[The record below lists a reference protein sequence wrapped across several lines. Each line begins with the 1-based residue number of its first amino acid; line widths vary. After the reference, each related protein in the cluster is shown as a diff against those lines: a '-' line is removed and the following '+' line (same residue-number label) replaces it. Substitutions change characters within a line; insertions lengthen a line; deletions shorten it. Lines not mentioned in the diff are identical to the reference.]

1 MKIKKML
8 TRFLAEAMHKKPLK
22 KELVGILSDIV
33 GMYVPSGHEDELI
46 AYSMTVLKHNGFD
59 VKMDTTKNV
68 IASRGKLGD
77 GDKLVCINAHTDTVQ
92 RKEDEKVAD
101 YVFYDWVRDVFHTN
115 GKAMIGGD
123 DKCGV
128 ALALTLAAYTD
139 LPMKILLTSGEE
151 VGSIGAEALDP
162 KELDDVSFTFTV
174 DRMHG
179 NDIITEYCGLV
190 LAPDTFVQKFIQ
202 LSDEIGVKYK
212 ETYGSYADTYV
223 LCQYAP
229 AVNLSSG
236 YYNPHSKDDFIV
248 VDELYDVMRTIL
260 NAIERRKELELA
272 ISLAPKDWQIDSYS
286 STVSYGGKYTVY
298 GGKGGHYGSGGARA
312 RAGAS
317 TMDYY
322 RGMSRKE
329 RRKLKKKCKLEFG
342 DKYGFDDKDPEHHK
356 VPTHQESVD
365 QLIEAYAE
373 GTIYDTEWD
382 SMLEDGTLTKAEY
395 HIGIDEKIA
404 RERYAQAFDEGYMG
418 GKSAEEIAG
427 LQELL
432 EEEEEEEAFER
443 SLEQS
448 RKKQISSSMFSPA
461 DSLEWNHKSLRELG
475 IGSGY
480 LDGTM
485 EDIIFIEYVT
495 GQISYQDLISDL
507 SAKVIDRWLF
517 ESCLSARTDFVAMN
531 MPKSE
536 RTKWVEVPPT
546 VVIKQKSKK
555 TPLRDELASFGLLS
569 GYEIGS
575 MEDDVF
581 VEYVSGK
588 MSAYDLSE
596 NVKDGLDRDF
606 AIQCKY
612 AREDFLDL
620 LEMSGRD
627 KDDFRE
633 ERKFLRK
640 KIAEVKKKPVTLCG
654 KRDEYPELEEDEP
667 DEYDECM
674 KERMRPPYRRD
685 DGDCRGN

>member
-8 TRFLAEAMHKKPLK
+8 TRFIAEAMHKKPLK
-22 KELVGILSDIV
+22 KELIGTLSDIV

-46 AYSMTVLKHNGFD
+46 AHSITVLRHSGFE

-92 RKEDEKVAD
+92 RAADENVAD

-115 GKAMIGGD
+115 ERAMIGGD

-128 ALALTLAAYTD
+128 ALALTLAAHTN
-139 LPMKILLTSGEE
+139 LPMKIILTSGEE
-151 VGSIGAEALDP
+151 IGSVGAEALDP
-162 KELDDVSFTFTV
+162 KELDDVAFTFTI

-179 NDIITEYCGLV
+179 NDLISEYCGLV
-190 LAPDTFVQKFIQ
+190 LAPDTFVQKFISM
-202 LSDEIGVKYK
+202 SDDIGVKFK

-236 YYNPHSKDDFIV
+236 YYNPHSKEDFIV
-248 VDELYDVMRTIL
+248 VDELYDVMMAVK
-260 NAIERRKELELA
+260 NAIEHKPDLEFA
-272 ISLAPKDWQIDSYS
+272 IAQAPMDWQTDSYA

-298 GGKGGHYGSGGARA
+298 GGGGARS

-329 RRKLKKKCKLEFG
+329 RRKLRKKCKLEFG
-342 DKYGFDDKDPEHHK
+342 DKYGFDDKDPRKHR

-365 QLIEAYAE
+365 QLIEAYAD
-373 GTIYDTEWD
+373 GAIYDDEWD
-382 SMLEDGTLTKAEY
+382 MMLEDGTLAKAEY
-395 HIGIDEKIA
+395 HMGIDEKIA
-404 RERYAQAFDEGYMG
+404 REKYTQAFDEGYMG
-418 GKSAEEIAG
+418 GKSQEEIAG

-432 EEEEEEEAFER
+432 DEDAEEEEFER
-443 SLEQS
+443 SLDKS
-448 RKKQISSSMFSPA
+448 RKQQISSSVFSPG
-461 DSLEWNHKSLRELG
+461 DSLEWNHRSLRELG
-475 IGSGY
+475 IASGY

-517 ESCLSARTDFVAMN
+517 ESCLGARTDFVAMN
-531 MPKSE
+531 MPKGE
-536 RTKWVEVPPT
+536 RQKWVQVEPT
-546 VVIKQKSKK
+546 VVIKQKHKK
-555 TPLRDELASFGLLS
+555 TPVRDELASFGLLS
-569 GYEIGS
+569 GYDIGA

-588 MSAYDLSE
+588 MTDYDLME

-606 AIQCKY
+606 ARTCKY
-612 AREDFLDL
+612 ARQDFLDL
-620 LEMSGRD
+620 LELSGRD
-627 KDDFRE
+627 KDDFTKERE
-633 ERKFLRK
+633 FLRK
-640 KIAEVKKKPVTLCG
+640 KIAVVKKKPKTLCRSADG
-654 KRDEYPELEEDEP
+654 YLVETDEDEP
-667 DEYDECM
+667 NEYDECI
-674 KERMRPPYRRD
+674 KERMRPPYRKD